1 MFVCVKYR
9 TKQKPPTLETWDL
22 ESNSFSCALYCPNV
36 LYHFSN
42 KNY

>member
-9 TKQKPPTLETWDL
+9 MKQKPGIVTNHL
-22 ESNSFSCALYCPNV
+22 ESNSFSCALYCTNV